1 MVWLSVR
8 EVMGLPPKQSRRRY
22 SETEIPAASACLAS
36 LSFSSALI
44 RRVRRHAKRARL
56 SLFSF
61 RLSSFLWSVRSE
73 APNARSPEAKPLAGC
88 YVCRQTGVILQ
99 GKTLLGGF
107 KGFGL
112 FPLTDGFWCFRFWE
126 DIYRKNDIV
135 CQQKRKLLSIG
146 FLWTNIYFVKNKKWK
161 IFQNIKKSF
170 LSRYIRE

>member
-8 EVMGLPPKQSRRRY
+8 DVMGLPPKQSRLMY
-22 SETEIPAASACLAS
+22 SETDIPAVSASLAS
-36 LSFSSALI
+36 LSFSSVLI
-44 RRVRRHAKRARL
+44 RRVRRHAKRARP

-61 RLSSFLWSVRSE
+61 MLSSFLWSVRSE

-88 YVCRQTGVILQ
+88 YACRQTGVILQ

-107 KGFGL
+107 RGFSL
-112 FPLTDGFWCFRFWE
+112 FPLTSGFSCFHFWE
-126 DIYRKNDIV
+126 DLYRKNDIV

-146 FLWTNIYFVKNKKWK
+146 FLWTNIFFVKNKKWK
-161 IFQNIKKSF
+161 IFQIIKKSF